1 MKTIVIKNIY
11 DKEIFLHTNENNTI
25 KKTVLEANLSG
36 ADLSGADLSGAD
48 LSGADLSSAY
58 LSGAYLTG
66 AYLSG
71 ANLSG
76 ADLSWADLSGAD
88 LSGADLSGA
97 DLSGANLEGVYFN
110 ENTSMF
116 LPQCPDGAFI
126 GWKKAKDKI
135 VKIEIC
141 EDSKRSSATSLKCR
155 CSKAI
160 VLEIQEYDGTHSTVN
175 EVASDYK
182 EDFIYKI
189 GEVVEVSDFNENRWN
204 ECSSG
209 IHFFISREMAV
220 KYC

>member
-1 MKTIVIKNIY
+1 MGLGEGSNNMKTIVIRNTY
-11 DKEIFLHTNENNTI
+11 GKEIFSHTCENNTI
-25 KKTVLEANLSG
+25 KKTVLAAN
-36 ADLSGADLSGAD
+36 
-48 LSGADLSSAY
+48 
-58 LSGAYLTG
+58 
-66 AYLSG
+66 LSG
-71 ANLSG
+71 ANLSV
-76 ADLSWADLSGAD
+76 ADLSRADLSRAD
-88 LSGADLSGA
+88 LSRADLSGA
-97 DLSGANLEGVYFN
+97 DLSGANFN
-110 ENTSMF
+110 EKTSMF

-189 GEVVEVSDFNENRWN
+189 GEVVEVSDFNENRWY

>member
-1 MKTIVIKNIY
+1 MTNMKTIVIRNTY
-11 DKEIFLHTNENNTI
+11 GKEIFSHTCENNTI
-25 KKTVLEANLSG
+25 KKTVLAAN
-36 ADLSGADLSGAD
+36 
-48 LSGADLSSAY
+48 
-58 LSGAYLTG
+58 
-66 AYLSG
+66 LSG
-71 ANLSG
+71 ANLSM
-76 ADLSWADLSGAD
+76 ANLD
-88 LSGADLSGA
+88 
-97 DLSGANLEGVYFN
+97 GANLSGVYFN
-110 ENTSMF
+110 EKTSMF

-189 GEVVEVSDFNENRWN
+189 GEVVEVSDFNENRWY

>member
-1 MKTIVIKNIY
+1 MKTIVIRNIY
-11 DKEIFLHTNENNTI
+11 GKEIFSHTCENNTI
-25 KKTVLEANLSG
+25 KKTVLAAGLSGANLSRADLSRADLSR
-36 ADLSGADLSGAD
+36 ADLSGANLSR
-48 LSGADLSSAY
+48 
-58 LSGAYLTG
+58 
-66 AYLSG
+66 

-76 ADLSWADLSGAD
+76 ADLSWADLSWAD
-88 LSGADLSGA
+88 LSWANLSRA
-97 DLSGANLEGVYFN
+97 DLSGANLEGANFN

-204 ECSSG
+204 ECSRG